1 MTNEPLT
8 TYLLPAR
15 SAPSQATLIVLHG
28 LGDSAQGWA
37 GFPGQLGLASLS
49 YLFADAP
56 DPYYGGYAW
65 YDFYGEQ
72 SEGVQRSR
80 GLLHHLIAAE
90 EARGTPASKIGILGF
105 SQGCV
110 MAFDA
115 GWRFPRRLGALVG
128 ISGYIFEP
136 EVLLCE
142 LGPEAKSV
150 PALFTHGTEDPVVL
164 IEPVRDQARQLQAAG
179 LDLTWKEYR
188 KAHTV
193 AGEAEVGV
201 IRSFL
206 VKSLGLVEG

>member
-1 MTNEPLT
+1 
-8 TYLLPAR
+8 
-15 SAPSQATLIVLHG
+15 
-28 LGDSAQGWA
+28 
-37 GFPGQLGLASLS
+37 
-49 YLFADAP
+49 
-56 DPYYGGYAW
+56 
-65 YDFYGEQ
+65 
-72 SEGVQRSR
+72 
-80 GLLHHLIAAE
+80 
-90 EARGTPASKIGILGF
+90 
-105 SQGCV
+105 